1 MKIPLILTREI
12 WDVGPSHCFA
22 RIINFSLS
30 AFPVL
35 RELQYNT
42 QKEVKFHKSKYET
55 LAQAYVEQFLL
66 AYMPMSK

>member
-1 MKIPLILTREI
+1 MKIPIILSLEI

-22 RIINFSLS
+22 RLIHFSLS

-42 QKEVKFHKSKYET
+42 QKAVKFHKSKYEALT
-55 LAQAYVEQFLL
+55 QACVEKFLL
-66 AYMPMSK
+66 SKGIR